1 MEKISDYSIG
11 DKLSSMSSQVK
22 SDMRH
27 YLEYVLLLIICYSS
41 ICNKNNLETTKH
53 IISDLSVIF
62 ENWAKRQLDLL
73 DRSHVSISII

>member
-1 MEKISDYSIG
+1 MEKTSEYSIG

-22 SDMRH
+22 SDIKH
-27 YLEYVLLLIICYSS
+27 YLEYALLWIILYSS

-53 IISDLSVIF
+53 IIADLSMIF

-73 DRSHVSISII
+73 DRSHVSIFII